1 MHTNR
6 DGKFLIVILSS
17 AVCEEDPQTVFL
29 GFIRELIHQS
39 AIAAENEFV
48 WLFSVYFF
56 SLICDLQLFL
66 ISHSLW
72 DKSLFLNNL
81 TPVAAAA
88 G

>member
-6 DGKFLIVILSS
+6 DGKFMIVILSS
-17 AVCEEDPQTVFL
+17 AVCEEDPQNDFL
-29 GFIRELIHQS
+29 DIIWELINQS

-48 WLFSVYFF
+48 WFFSVYFF

-72 DKSLFLNNL
+72 DKSLFLNIL
-81 TPVAAAA
+81 IPVAAAA